1 MLSVREKQPVGTT
14 VARVVATDPDL
25 DENSTLRYT
34 FNKGNQLAGA
44 CSNLD
49 LILLARVKNVPSR
62 AD

>member
-34 FNKGNQLAGA
+34 FNKGNHLAW
-44 CSNLD
+44 
-49 LILLARVKNVPSR
+49 I
-62 AD
+62 